1 MTRAASYVALAVLA
15 TILFAFALVAVWIL
29 TPSVGP
35 RQQAFVDIPRG
46 ANARQIARLLADHGV
61 IESRLQFLMVRAL
74 RPKARLKAGEYSFK
88 DRQSMWKVFDRIVR
102 GDVFYYALVVPE
114 GNNIFDIAQSI
125 ERQKIMPAAAFLKAA
140 RDPALVRDLDPRA
153 PTLEGYLF
161 PDTYHVT
168 RNTTAAQLCRLMTD
182 RFRKAWKELGP
193 PAAGVHDTVTMAS
206 LVEREAKLAGE
217 RSLIASVFYNRL
229 RLGVPLQCDPTAV
242 YAAEVE
248 DRYRGVIYRSDLD
261 SRQAYN
267 TYQHAGLPPG
277 PIANP
282 GMASLHAALHPAVT
296 DYQYF
301 VVRPDGTGAHQFS
314 KNLAEHTRAV
324 QQYRRGIRE
333 QAGQAGAVA
342 RVR

>member
-1 MTRAASYVALAVLA
+1 MSAAGRYWVFVALLTA
-15 TILFAFALVAVWIL
+15 LFAAGLVAIWIL

-35 RQQAFVDIPRG
+35 QQQAFVDIPRG
-46 ANARQIARLLADHGV
+46 ANARQIARLLADGGV

-74 RPKARLKAGEYSFK
+74 RPRATLKAGEYRFK
-88 DRQSMWKVFDRIVR
+88 ERQSMWSVFDRIVR
-102 GDVFYYALVVPE
+102 GDVFYYVLVVPE
-114 GNNIFDIAQSI
+114 GNNIFDIAHTL
-125 ERQKIMPAAAFLKAA
+125 ERQGIMQAEAFLKAA
-140 RDPALVRDLDPRA
+140 RDPSLVRDLDPRA

-168 RNTTAAQLCRLMTD
+168 RSTTAAQLCRLMTD
-182 RFRKAWKELGP
+182 RFRKAWKSLGP
-193 PAAGVHDTVTMAS
+193 QAADVHDTVTVAS

-229 RLGVPLQCDPTAV
+229 RLGLPLQCDPTAV

-248 DRYRGVIYRSDLD
+248 DRYRGAIYRSDLN
-261 SRQAYN
+261 SKQVYN

-282 GMASLHAALHPAVT
+282 GMASLRAALHPAVT
-296 DYQYF
+296 EYLYF

-314 KNLAEHTRAV
+314 KGLAEHTRAV
-324 QQYRRGIRE
+324 QQYRRGLRE
-333 QAGQAGAVA
+333 QAGQTGGVA